1 MDSKPKPWG
10 CAHYGV
16 IAILCF
22 ALLCYVAWECFFKSV
37 PLRISPETTYI
48 TEPLSAN
55 GKWVDYFKAME
66 LKLYPPG
73 MKTDEN
79 GARVLV
85 RALGIGE
92 STSPEFARIF
102 YEKLGLDI
110 SVPPTHF
117 FIGPNEYY
125 KRAKTYMPE
134 VAEAQKRKMYDRY
147 VKRTLDEFRANP
159 SRPAEE
165 SERLIQEWEES
176 LLQSEEEKTPEIP
189 GGVGMGSMSMGMG
202 WSGMMSMGNELPK
215 DYASWEPDVHNEFYK
230 FNTPWTV
237 EENPLLEH
245 WLHDMTP
252 ALEIITEAARKPAFM
267 FPKVRLHE
275 DDHFVMISVLLPSI
289 QSMRA
294 YARDGLVIRANYRI
308 AQGDFDGAFEDIL
321 TIYHLG
327 RRVGYDGFTVS
338 ALVGIALEGI
348 AHSID
353 FNFPG
358 DKQPTAE
365 QLRRFLSELEN
376 LPPRVEIETCFE
388 FERFMGL
395 ESVQS
400 IMRIA
405 ASGRFGDADMGYL
418 LGMNSAIIPRVL
430 SVVGVNWN
438 IVFRHVNEA
447 YDDLIAGTLDY
458 NAYDVNNNFFQRPQ
472 RILTLNS
479 RSVLVA
485 NAFESLL
492 LPAVE
497 AVGEAMRR
505 TECVDN
511 LKRLT
516 LASLIY
522 EKEHGTWPDG
532 HPLHSWRVLL
542 LPYLGEEA
550 KELYE
555 KIRLDEKWDSEHN
568 KQFHE
573 TSLRVFQ
580 CPSANRVKMVDGGTH
595 YSVIVRNDPEFGLD
609 KKNRLLIVE
618 RQEAVCWMK
627 PDEEITQRAAE
638 AGINKSPTG
647 LGSYHTGGINVATK
661 AGGINFIS
669 QTIHDEKLRE
679 IIVGTDSEMP

>member
-16 IAILCF
+16 IAIICF

-55 GKWVDYFKAME
+55 GKWVDYFRAME
-66 LKLYPPG
+66 LKLYPAE
-73 MKTDEN
+73 MKTDDN
-79 GARVLV
+79 GARMIV

-92 STSPEFARIF
+92 NPTPEFAAIY

-117 FIGPNEYY
+117 FLEADEYLR
-125 KRAKTYMPE
+125 RAKTYRPE
-134 VAEAQKRKMYDRY
+134 IYEAQKKKMYDRY
-147 VKRTLDEFRANP
+147 VKKTLDEFRANTAY
-159 SRPAEE
+159 SEE
-165 SERLIQEWEES
+165 EKERLIQAWEAEPK
-176 LLQSEEEKTPEIP
+176 EEDVHGAPPPVFGLPE
-189 GGVGMGSMSMGMG
+189 G
-202 WSGMMSMGNELPK
+202 
-215 DYASWEPDVHNEFYK
+215 YAAWEPERDFYNG
-230 FNTPWTV
+230 FRWPPSGPWTF
-237 EENPLLEH
+237 EEQPLLEH
-245 WLHDMTP
+245 WLHDCSP
-252 ALEIITEAARKPAFM
+252 ALDIVTEAARKPAFM
-267 FPKVRLHE
+267 FPKVRFRE
-275 DDHFVMISVLLPSI
+275 DDTFVMISILLPDI
-289 QSMRA
+289 QRTRA
-294 YARDGLVIRANYRI
+294 YARGLTTRAYYRI
-308 AQGDFDGAFEDIL
+308 GQGDFDGAFEDIL
-321 TIYHLG
+321 TLYHLG
-327 RRVGYDGFTVS
+327 RRIGHDGFIVS
-338 ALVGIALEGI
+338 ALVGIAIEGI
-348 AHSID
+348 AQAID

-365 QLRRFLSELEN
+365 QIKQFLHELEN

-400 IMRIA
+400 VMRLIQ
-405 ASGRFGDADMGYL
+405 SGRFDEGDLRDWIGTDT
-418 LGMNSAIIPRVL
+418 GIIIRVL
-430 SVVGVNWN
+430 AVIGVNWN
-438 IVFRHVNEA
+438 IVFKHINDA
-447 YDDLIAGTLDY
+447 YDELIAGTLDY
-458 NAYDVNNNFFQRPQ
+458 NAYHASSNFIERPQ

-479 RSVLVA
+479 RSVLIA
-485 NAFESLL
+485 NVFESLF

-497 AVGEAMRR
+497 AAREAMRR
-505 TECVDN
+505 IECTDN
-511 LKRLT
+511 MKRLT

-522 EKEHGTWPDG
+522 EKEQGTWPDG

-568 KQFHE
+568 RQFHE

-580 CPSANRVKMVDGGTH
+580 CPSANLQKTVDGGTH

-618 RQEAVCWMK
+618 RQEAICWMK
-627 PDEEITQRAAE
+627 PDEEIIQRAAE

-647 LGSYHTGGINVATK
+647 LSSYHTGGINIATK

-669 QTIHDEKLRE
+669 QTIHDEELRE
-679 IIVGTDSEMP
+679 LIVGTDGGMP